1 MDDLLLKL
9 DGLSLGYKGLPLLED
24 TSIEIHAGELVLLLG
39 PNGTGKSSF
48 IKGLCSGGE
57 LDGNQG
63 RRTKGQDEQGKGNGY
78 FKYGKLVFRDL
89 EGNDLSGPS
98 FKAISEIVGTAIQD
112 PSQFTSWM
120 RAKGYVKSTLNHNY
134 PHLSSAEA
142 VHKEKESILPLF
154 ERFFGAKG
162 KEIAS
167 RFIASLSGGQR
178 QIVNLVSCFS
188 RIEAPLYILDEPLNN
203 LDTDKI
209 KKLMEL
215 VDEVRRRPLKEG
227 GLCPAVLAVTHCRLF
242 ENPDR
247 VYVIR
252 DRKLQLVNNYEP
264 SHCLSLSD
272 LNSSEIPCPMLKKD

>member
-1 MDDLLLKL
+1 MNDLILKL
-9 DGLSLGYKGLPLLED
+9 GGLSLGYKGLPLLED

-39 PNGTGKSSF
+39 PNGTGKSSL
-48 IKGLCSGGE
+48 IEGLCAGGE
-57 LDGNQG
+57 LLGD
-63 RRTKGQDEQGKGNGY
+63 KGDGY
-78 FKYGKLVFRDL
+78 FRYDELVFRDL
-89 EGNDLSGPS
+89 AGNNLTGTS
-98 FKAISEIVGTAIQD
+98 FKRISEIVGTAVQD
-112 PSQFTSWM
+112 PSQFTVWM
-120 RAKGYVKSTLNHNY
+120 RAKGFAKSTLRPNF
-134 PHLSSAEA
+134 PHLSNAQAAE
-142 VHKEKESILPLF
+142 KEKKAILSLF
-154 ERFFGAKG
+154 ERFFETKG
-162 KEIAS
+162 REVAS

-178 QIVNLVSCFS
+178 QVTNLVCCFS
-188 RIEAPLYILDEPLNN
+188 RLEAPLYILDEPLNN

-215 VDEVRRRPLKEG
+215 VDEVRRRPPKEG